1 MTEVDFRQQHSEL
14 IGWYQLI
21 EMRLRGICA
30 ALLTDEDRTWF
41 DGLEIYETDAFG
53 KLIHEIQAL
62 QTKKQIEYLIPE
74 DIKNLS
80 AIREERNY
88 WVHQCFIGD
97 TPITFSHGLVR
108 KNENSIKLHRDLQ
121 NAIEWDEKL
130 TNIFRKIADA
140 KNLIG

>member
-1 MTEVDFRQQHSEL
+1 MTETAFRQQHSEL

-21 EMRLRGICA
+21 EMHLRGICA

-62 QTKKQIEYLIPE
+62 QSKKQIEVLTSE
-74 DIKNLS
+74 EIKILS

-88 WVHQCFIGD
+88 WVHQCYIGD
-97 TPITFSHGLVR
+97 SPITFSHGLLR
-108 KNENSIKLHRDLQ
+108 KPEKAIKLCRDLQ
-121 NAIEWDEKL
+121 SAIEWDEKL
-130 TNIFRKIADA
+130 TNIFRKVA
-140 KNLIG
+140 KTRNLMG

>member
-1 MTEVDFRQQHSEL
+1 MTETEFRQQHSKL

-30 ALLTDEDRTWF
+30 ALLSDEDRTWF
-41 DGLEIYETDAFG
+41 DGLEIYETDALG

-62 QTKKQIEYLIPE
+62 QSKKQIEVLTLE
-74 DIKNLS
+74 EIKILS

-97 TPITFSHGLVR
+97 ITFSHGLLR
-108 KNENSIKLHRDLQ
+108 KPEKAKNLCRDLQ
-121 NAIEWDEKL
+121 SAIEWDEKL
-130 TNIFRKIADA
+130 TNIFQKVAKT
-140 KNLIG
+140 KNLMG